1 MGFGLLTQLPGGQ
14 AARPEAQTS
23 PILFP
28 VRRRLD
34 SAVSAPTARQRPFAL
49 PARLD
54 ELDGPSV
61 DGLVRLPVHLDWSAG
76 RVYDLTDPVDRRRVY
91 ELVLREGSLD
101 DLRRYIA
108 VRELAEQ
115 FDELV
120 LPDEIRTA
128 WAELLGG
135 PAA

>member
-1 MGFGLLTQLPGGQ
+1 MGSGLLSQLHGGQ
-14 AARPEAQTS
+14 AARLEAHSS

-28 VRRRLD
+28 VRPRLD

-61 DGLVRLPVHLDWSAG
+61 DGRVRLPVHLDWSAG

-108 VRELAEQ
+108 VRELTEQ

-128 WAELLGG
+128 WVKLLGG

>member
-1 MGFGLLTQLPGGQ
+1 
-14 AARPEAQTS
+14 
-23 PILFP
+23 
-28 VRRRLD
+28 
-34 SAVSAPTARQRPFAL
+34 
-49 PARLD
+49 
-54 ELDGPSV
+54 
-61 DGLVRLPVHLDWSAG
+61 VRLPVHLDWSAG

-115 FDELV
+115 FDALV

>member
-1 MGFGLLTQLPGGQ
+1 MGFGLLSQLLGGK
-14 AARPEAQTS
+14 AARLEAHTS

-28 VRRRLD
+28 VRRRMD

-54 ELDGPSV
+54 ELDGPSAE
-61 DGLVRLPVHLDWSAG
+61 GRVRLPVHLDWSAG
-76 RVYDLTDPVDRRRVY
+76 RVYDLNDPVDRRRVY

-101 DLRRYIA
+101 DLRHYIA

-115 FDELV
+115 LDELV
-120 LPDEIRTA
+120 LPEEIRTA
-128 WAELLGG
+128 WAELLGS

>member
-14 AARPEAQTS
+14 AARPEAHTS
-23 PILFP
+23 PILVP

-54 ELDGPSV
+54 ELDRPSV
-61 DGLVRLPVHLDWSAG
+61 DGRVRLPVHLDWSAG

-115 FDELV
+115 FDALV

-128 WAELLGG
+128 WAELLGS